1 MCLFLLNESCNNSNL
16 IKPYEFSG
24 GWKAN
29 EVVEFSFDVS
39 ESSSDYN
46 AFLILRHNKN
56 YAFSNIF
63 LITNI
68 VFENQYS
75 KTDTLEYILSKKNGE
90 WLGEKK
96 LSIVEHKLLFK
107 KNLNLIKDSIYK
119 ISIRNSMRLNN
130 EVNPI
135 TNLNNV
141 IDLGLLIEIED

>member
-1 MCLFLLNESCNNSNL
+1 
-16 IKPYEFSG
+16 
-24 GWKAN
+24 
-29 EVVEFSFDVS
+29 
-39 ESSSDYN
+39 
-46 AFLILRHNKN
+46 
-56 YAFSNIF
+56 

-68 VFENQYS
+68 VFENKYS

-141 IDLGLLIEIED
+141 IDLGLLIEIEE